1 MKKLLTILFSFA
13 LVLAL
18 CVPVFAAA
26 PDDGSTPED
35 TTQTETEITTGEDTD
50 LGEYVGTTVYS
61 LNPVTSADAT
71 GLKAVLLEF
80 IGDYDAIVIE
90 HAYESSNGYT
100 NYVRE
105 IQDDY
110 PWLCAAGLL
119 VVMIFCLFKL
129 GGSLLCRR

>member
-1 MKKLLTILFSFA
+1 MKKLLTIFFSFV

-18 CVPVFAAA
+18 CVPAFAAD
-26 PDDGSTPED
+26 PDDGITVED
-35 TTQTETEITTGEDTD
+35 TTQTETEIITEEDTG

-61 LNPVTSADAT
+61 LNPVSSDDAT

-80 IGDYDAIVIE
+80 IGDYDAIVVE
-90 HAYESSNGYT
+90 HSYENTNGYIS
-100 NYVRE
+100 YVRE
-105 IQDDY
+105 IQYDY

>member
-18 CVPVFAAA
+18 CVPAFAAA
-26 PDDGSTPED
+26 PDGGTTVED
-35 TTQTETEITTGEDTD
+35 TTQTETETTVEDDTG

-100 NYVRE
+100 NYIRE
-105 IQDDY
+105 VQCDY

>member
-1 MKKLLTILFSFA
+1 MKKLLTILFSFV

-18 CVPVFAAA
+18 CVPAFAAA
-26 PDDGSTPED
+26 PDDGSTTEG
-35 TTQTETEITTGEDTD
+35 TTTEENTD

-80 IGDYDAIVIE
+80 IGDYDAIVVE
-90 HAYESSNGYT
+90 HAYASTNGYT

-105 IQDDY
+105 IQYDY